1 MRAIA
6 FISQKGGAGK
16 STLAA
21 CLAVAAQEAGEK
33 VFMIDMDPQ
42 GSLSGWGKTRT
53 IDAPEVDTLQP
64 NKLDA
69 ALAALAANGYTLAI
83 IDTAGTDSPA
93 TTAAMKVADLCLIPT
108 RPSAFDIQAN
118 KKTRDTLE
126 NLGRDYAFIVNQA
139 PPGARGTRAHDGA
152 RALEMMGAVVLPF
165 IGSRVDYQTAAL
177 RGQGVTEIAS
187 QSRAAEE
194 MRELWLSVRN
204 RLGVKKHGKK
214 RVA

>member
-1 MRAIA
+1 MHAIA

-21 CLAVAAQEAGEK
+21 CLAVVAEEAGGK
-33 VFMIDMDPQ
+33 VFLIDMDPQ
-42 GSLSGWGKTRT
+42 GSLANWGKTRIAET
-53 IDAPEVDTLQP
+53 PEVDVVTTT
-64 NKLDA
+64 KLDA
-69 ALAALAANGYTLAI
+69 ALAALAQNGYTLVI

-93 TTAAMKVADLCLIPT
+93 TTAAMKAADLCLIPT

-126 NLGRDYAFIVNQA
+126 ALGRQYAFIVNQA
-139 PPGARGTRAHDGA
+139 PSSARGTRAHDGA

-177 RGQGVTEIAS
+177 KGQGVTEVS
-187 QSRAAEE
+187 PQSRSAEE
-194 MRELWLSVRN
+194 VRELWRSVQN
-204 RLGVKKHGKK
+204 RLGVKKHGKA